1 MVVEKISGS
10 AEHKSSHI
18 KYIANSNISPAL
30 LPAPNIAQW
39 LSEKKVE
46 QSAEKSLDHILQLSV
61 NIVTLQQ
68 SRFMGYHSLLIP
80 VLFISSLVEHI
91 YKYTFLDNKE
101 ENKQINNG
109 PILIIVKVITAFP
122 SQILILM
129 IGT

>member
-68 SRFMGYHSLLIP
+68 SRFIGYHSLLIP

-91 YKYTFLDNKE
+91 YKYTFLDNRVAMFKSMVIWLKFTV
-101 ENKQINNG
+101 KQY
-109 PILIIVKVITAFP
+109 ILCHP
-122 SQILILM
+122 LCILYSNIQ
-129 IGT
+129 